1 MNKNENL
8 EYPNQNNL
16 ADDDI
21 LTLKRKSHSSKI
33 KNVNLFL
40 FNENSLS
47 KYSWEIDGERVFIIF
62 IR

>member
-8 EYPNQNNL
+8 ECTNRNIIE
-16 ADDDI
+16 DDDV

-40 FNENSLS
+40 FNENNLS
-47 KYSWEIDGERVFIIF
+47 KYSWEIDGERVY
-62 IR
+62 